1 MIRPSLLRL
10 AGTLLLA
17 ASFFVFAYGIAS
29 VFYGHIAV
37 TAILILIF
45 GLMLHFGFCLMDKG
59 DDEEKDGIGTDS
71 HKEDFA
77 SAVVLISHYADK
89 YHDKDAEYA
98 KEHIEALDDIIKDED
113 YHIQRA
119 RDLDRERIDTE
130 DMIISIAERI
140 KGRYDDTTKESKS
153 PDKDGAAED
162 RES

>member
-10 AGTLLLA
+10 AGTILLA

-37 TAILILIF
+37 TAVLILIF

-59 DDEEKDGIGTDS
+59 DEKDCIGADR
-71 HKEDFA
+71 HNEDFV
-77 SAVVLISHYADK
+77 SAVKLISHYADK

-119 RDLDRERIDTE
+119 LDLDKQRIDTE
-130 DMIISIAERI
+130 DMIISIAEKI

-153 PDKDGAAED
+153 PYKDGAAED

>member
-1 MIRPSLLRL
+1 MSKPSLLRL
-10 AGTLLLA
+10 AGTILIA

-37 TAILILIF
+37 TAVLILIF

-59 DDEEKDGIGTDS
+59 DEKDGIGADRR
-71 HKEDFA
+71 KEDFV
-77 SAVVLISHYADK
+77 SAVELISLYADK

-98 KEHIEALDDIIKDED
+98 KEHIEALDDIIKNED

-119 RDLDRERIDTE
+119 LDLDRERIDTE

-153 PDKDGAAED
+153 PYKDGAAED

>member
-1 MIRPSLLRL
+1 MSRPSLLRL

-17 ASFFVFAYGIAS
+17 ASFPVFAYGIAS

-37 TAILILIF
+37 TCILAVIF

-59 DDEEKDGIGTDS
+59 DEEKDRIGTDS
-71 HKEDFA
+71 RKEDVV
-77 SAVVLISHYADK
+77 SAVKLISHYADK

-98 KEHIEALDDIIKDED
+98 KEHLDTRKDIIKNED

-119 RDLDRERIDTE
+119 LELDKQRIDTE

-140 KGRYDDTTKESKS
+140 KGRYDGTTKESKS

>member
-37 TAILILIF
+37 TCILAVTF
-45 GLMLHFGFCLMDKG
+45 GLMMHFGFCLMDK
-59 DDEEKDGIGTDS
+59 DDEENDGTSTDK
-71 HKEDFA
+71 HNEDFV
-77 SAVVLISHYADK
+77 SAVELIRFYADK

-119 RDLDRERIDTE
+119 LELDKQRIDTE

-140 KGRYDDTTKESKS
+140 RGIYDDTTKESKS
-153 PDKDGAAED
+153 PYKDGAAED

>member
-1 MIRPSLLRL
+1 MSRPLLLRL

-37 TAILILIF
+37 TCILAVIF

-59 DDEEKDGIGTDS
+59 DEKDCIGADI
-71 HKEDFA
+71 HKEELA
-77 SAVVLISHYADK
+77 SAVELIRLYADK

-98 KEHIEALDDIIKDED
+98 KEHIEALNDILKDED

-119 RDLDRERIDTE
+119 LDLDKERIDTE
-130 DMIISIAERI
+130 DMVISIAERI
-140 KGRYDDTTKESKS
+140 RGRYDDDTTKESKS
-153 PDKDGAAED
+153 TYKDGAAED

>member
-10 AGTLLLA
+10 AGMILLA
-17 ASFFVFAYGIAS
+17 ASFFVFAYGLAS

-37 TAILILIF
+37 TCILAVIF
-45 GLMLHFGFCLMDKG
+45 GLMLHFGFCLMDK
-59 DDEEKDGIGTDS
+59 DDEEDGIRANRR
-71 HKEDFA
+71 KEDFV
-77 SAVVLISHYADK
+77 SAVELIRLYADK

-119 RDLDRERIDTE
+119 LDLDKQRIDTE
-130 DMIISIAERI
+130 DMIISIAEKI

-153 PDKDGAAED
+153 PYKDGAAED

>member
-10 AGTLLLA
+10 AGLILLA
-17 ASFFVFAYGIAS
+17 ASFFVFAYGLAS

-37 TAILILIF
+37 TCILAVIF

-59 DDEEKDGIGTDS
+59 DEEDCIGTDR

-77 SAVVLISHYADK
+77 SAVELIRLYADK

-119 RDLDRERIDTE
+119 LDLDRQRIDTE

-153 PDKDGAAED
+153 TYKDGAAED

>member
-10 AGTLLLA
+10 AGILLLA

-37 TAILILIF
+37 TAVLILIF

-59 DDEEKDGIGTDS
+59 DEKDGIRTDRR
-71 HKEDFA
+71 KEDFV
-77 SAVVLISHYADK
+77 SAVKLISHYADK

-98 KEHIEALDDIIKDED
+98 KEHIEALDDILKDED

-119 RDLDRERIDTE
+119 LNLDKQRIDTE
-130 DMIISIAERI
+130 DMIISIAEKI

-153 PDKDGAAED
+153 PYKDGAAED

>member
-10 AGTLLLA
+10 AGMLLLA
-17 ASFFVFAYGIAS
+17 ASFFVFAYGLAS

-37 TAILILIF
+37 TCILAVIF
-45 GLMLHFGFCLMDKG
+45 GLMLHFGLCLMDKG
-59 DDEEKDGIGTDS
+59 DDEKDCIRADR
-71 HKEDFA
+71 HNEDFA
-77 SAVVLISHYADK
+77 SAVELIRLYADK

-119 RDLDRERIDTE
+119 LERDKQRIDTE

>member
-10 AGTLLLA
+10 TGLIILA
-17 ASFFVFAYGIAS
+17 ASFFVFAYGLAS

-37 TAILILIF
+37 TCILAVIF
-45 GLMLHFGFCLMDKG
+45 GLMLHFGFCLMDK
-59 DDEEKDGIGTDS
+59 DDEEDCIRADR

-98 KEHIEALDDIIKDED
+98 KEHIEALDDILKNED

-119 RDLDRERIDTE
+119 LDLDRERIDTE

-140 KGRYDDTTKESKS
+140 KGRYDDGKQ
-153 PDKDGAAED
+153 
-162 RES
+162 

>member
-1 MIRPSLLRL
+1 MSRPSLLRL
-10 AGTLLLA
+10 AGIILLA
-17 ASFFVFAYGIAS
+17 ASFFVFAYGLAS
-29 VFYGHIAV
+29 VFYGNFAV
-37 TAILILIF
+37 TCIIAIIF
-45 GLMLHFGFCLMDKG
+45 GLMLHFGFRLMDKG
-59 DDEEKDGIGTDS
+59 DEEKDCIGTDK

-98 KEHIEALDDIIKDED
+98 KEHIEARKDIIKDED

-119 RDLDRERIDTE
+119 LDLDRERIDTE

-153 PDKDGAAED
+153 TYKDGAAED

>member
-1 MIRPSLLRL
+1 MIRPALLRL
-10 AGTLLLA
+10 AGMLLLA
-17 ASFFVFAYGIAS
+17 ASFFVFAYGLAS

-37 TAILILIF
+37 TCILAVIF

-59 DDEEKDGIGTDS
+59 DEEDCIGTDR
-71 HKEDFA
+71 HNKDFA
-77 SAVVLISHYADK
+77 SAVELIRLYADK

-119 RDLDRERIDTE
+119 LDLDRERIDTE

-140 KGRYDDTTKESKS
+140 NGRYDDWKQ
-153 PDKDGAAED
+153 
-162 RES
+162 

>member
-10 AGTLLLA
+10 AGMILLA
-17 ASFFVFAYGIAS
+17 ASFFVFAYGLAS

-37 TAILILIF
+37 TCILAVIF

-59 DDEEKDGIGTDS
+59 DEEKDRIGADS
-71 HKEDFA
+71 HNEDFI
-77 SAVVLISHYADK
+77 SAVELIKLYADK

-98 KEHIEALDDIIKDED
+98 KEHLETRQDFIVDRD

-119 RDLDRERIDTE
+119 LERDKQRIDTE
-130 DMIISIAERI
+130 DIIISIAERI
-140 KGRYDDTTKESKS
+140 KGKYDDTTKESKS

>member
-1 MIRPSLLRL
+1 MSKPSLLRL

-37 TAILILIF
+37 TAVLILIF
-45 GLMLHFGFCLMDKG
+45 GLMMHFGFCLMDKG
-59 DDEEKDGIGTDS
+59 DDEKDCIGADK
-71 HKEDFA
+71 HNEDFA
-77 SAVVLISHYADK
+77 SAVELIKLYADK

-98 KEHIEALDDIIKDED
+98 KEHIEALDDIIKNED

-119 RDLDRERIDTE
+119 LDLDKQRIDTE

-153 PDKDGAAED
+153 PYKDGAAED

>member
-1 MIRPSLLRL
+1 MSKPSLLRL

-37 TAILILIF
+37 TAVLILIF
-45 GLMLHFGFCLMDKG
+45 GLMLHFGFCLMDNG
-59 DDEEKDGIGTDS
+59 DEEKDVIGTDR
-71 HKEDFA
+71 HNEDFV
-77 SAVVLISHYADK
+77 SAVELISHYADK

-119 RDLDRERIDTE
+119 LDLDRQRIDTE

-140 KGRYDDTTKESKS
+140 KGRYDDEK
-153 PDKDGAAED
+153 
-162 RES
+162 